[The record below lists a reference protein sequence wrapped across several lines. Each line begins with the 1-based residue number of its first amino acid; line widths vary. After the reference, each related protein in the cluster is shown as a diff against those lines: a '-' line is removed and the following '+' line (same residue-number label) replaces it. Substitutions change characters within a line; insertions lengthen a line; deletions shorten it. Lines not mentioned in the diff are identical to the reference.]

1 MRLRLFLLMLLTI
14 LSLNYG
20 TRAAHCGSEWL
31 AVGGAKPNVSKE
43 VAIGLFTDANEKYT
57 QAAKLVAAKSDLE
70 AAPLLQAAALQYETI
85 LASGFRHGQIYY
97 NLGNVYYRQGKLG
110 KSILNYRR
118 AQRLMP
124 GNADVDANLSLVKTT
139 TEDKELSSAP
149 PPVAQKVFFWF
160 FMLNQNQLTIVAISL
175 YVALMFLITLFIFFR
190 FSWCRG
196 VMIGFSAGLLIA
208 LTSLGIKIYCEEGV
222 TCGVVTTKC
231 HVRYGPGGE
240 YEPKFEIHDGAE
252 CVIEGEKND
261 WYRVYV
267 NVGVKEMAGSKTG
280 GEEKANSKEVRSGW
294 LRKGEVDKI

>member
-1 MRLRLFLLMLLTI
+1 MRLRLLLLMLLTI

-20 TRAAHCGSEWL
+20 MRVAHCGSEWL
-31 AVGGAKPNVSKE
+31 ELGGVKPNVSKE

-57 QAAKLVAAKSDLE
+57 QAAKLAAAKSNLE
-70 AAPLLQAAALQYETI
+70 AAQLLQEAALQYETI
-85 LASGFRHGQIYY
+85 LAGGFRHGQIYY

-110 KSILNYRR
+110 KSILNYRH

-124 GNADVDANLSLVKTT
+124 RNADVDANLNLVKTT
-139 TEDKELSSAP
+139 TEDKELSP
-149 PPVAQKVFFWF
+149 EIPPVVQKMLFWF
-160 FMLNQNQLTIVAISL
+160 FMLNQNELTIVAISL
-175 YVALMFLITLFIFFR
+175 YVALTILIALFIFFK

-196 VMIGFSAGLLIA
+196 VIIGFSAGLLIA
-208 LTSLGIKIYCEEGV
+208 LVSLGIKIYREEWV
-222 TCGVVTTKC
+222 TCGVVVTKC
-231 HVRYGPGGE
+231 QVRYGPGGE

-267 NVGVKEMAGSKTG
+267 NVGVKEMAGSKIS

-294 LRKGEVDKI
+294 LLKEEVDKI